1 MKVTSLVLFVALGG
15 GHFSWGKTPQ
25 RNRNRIKK
33 RMRPGRRSRGERN
46 RNQHNDDEHV
56 NIEHVGHEYADDH
69 YLKKTKAPTES
80 LVCEA
85 GSGNGKGSGKGKR
98 PGNYYQDVSER
109 PATAYLQTYCV
120 FGVDLS
126 HF

>member
-56 NIEHVGHEYADDH
+56 SIEHVGHEYADDH
-69 YLKKTKAPTES
+69 ISRRQRLPRKVWFARLDRVKEKVRVKEKDRA
-80 LVCEA
+80 A
-85 GSGNGKGSGKGKR
+85 IIKM
-98 PGNYYQDVSER
+98 
-109 PATAYLQTYCV
+109 
-120 FGVDLS
+120 
-126 HF
+126 